1 MAITGRP
8 FTKHKAQ
15 STMTT
20 DTLETTATEESTA
33 TEQSTQQTTATEQTA
48 QATTQESTPLLLD
61 GLKFSENWHTQ
72 LGDEF
77 SEHASS
83 LAKFK
88 DLKGLA
94 KSYIHAQT
102 MGIKYPGQDDGPEAI
117 QRFRQVAG
125 VPNEPTLQA
134 YGITLPEDAPPEAAD
149 LYGRIT
155 QAAHAAHVPPAALQ
169 KLIGEFEAI
178 EQERLT
184 QYTDAQTAQVEA
196 ARNELVKDWRGDYQ
210 ANASKVRHITQ
221 VLADQAGVDPAALG
235 DQLNN
240 PSFAKLMLQVAK
252 LTSEDGIRPPTNLGD
267 LRSPRQIADEIMS
280 GKDPQWGEKY
290 TKGTTEE
297 KRQAYNRVK
306 TLLDQANQ

>member
-1 MAITGRP
+1 
-8 FTKHKAQ
+8 
-15 STMTT
+15 MTT
-20 DTLETTATEESTA
+20 EAPEAPPIQEQPPAAPEATPAPAPETPPAPPAAPEP
-33 TEQSTQQTTATEQTA
+33 
-48 QATTQESTPLLLD
+48 STPLLLD

-77 SEHASS
+77 SEHAAS
-83 LAKFK
+83 LGKFK

-102 MGIKYPGQDDGPEAI
+102 MGIKYPGAEDGPEAI

-134 YGITLPEDAPPEAAD
+134 YGINLPEDAPPEAAD

-184 QYTDAQTAQVEA
+184 QYTDGQAAQVEA

-221 VLADQAGVDPAALG
+221 VLADQAGVDPTALG

-240 PSFAKLMLQVAK
+240 PAFAKLMLQVSK

-290 TKGTTEE
+290 TKGSTEE